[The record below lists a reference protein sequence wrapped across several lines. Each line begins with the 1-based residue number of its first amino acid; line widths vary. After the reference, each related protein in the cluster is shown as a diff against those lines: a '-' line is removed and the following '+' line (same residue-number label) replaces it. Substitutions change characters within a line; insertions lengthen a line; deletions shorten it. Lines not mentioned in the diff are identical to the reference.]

1 MDRRGW
7 AGKRVQPSR
16 LEFSRGGGSLPRATP
31 AFASRSPLWGRLY
44 ATRQRPLRV
53 RSRHCCRPGSGL
65 PNAPLGASPP
75 PPPPP
80 PRPGPPPGPPPV
92 LKSIPIFL
100 FPDTPQPGNTHAFP
114 IPRPSRHLP
123 KRHHPFKTLS
133 APFPSSPVLFLSLS
147 LSHPTLPSSHPFR
160 SHPIPPFS
168 FPSHP
173 IIIPSY
179 LSRPILSLR
188 DRPSQQPPPRRHRTT
203 PTNPCHP
210 SYTHR
215 FCYHLYTPSG
225 NPLLFNSLPYRLLSC
240 PAPLTTLCPC
250 RRSRVLVAWAG
261 GRTSST
267 ASPPRYP
274 LCLFSLVL

>member
-80 PRPGPPPGPPPV
+80 PGPGPPPGPPPL

-173 IIIPSY
+173 FPSLPTYPSHPIPPGPTQPSTTTTPPPHHPNKP
-179 LSRPILSLR
+179 LPPIL
-188 DRPSQQPPPRRHRTT
+188 
-203 PTNPCHP
+203 HP
-210 SYTHR
+210 SFLLPPIYPFR
-215 FCYHLYTPSG
+215 QPS
-225 NPLLFNSLPYRLLSC
+225 PIQFPTLRLLFC
-240 PAPLTTLCPC
+240 PAPLSTLCPC